1 MRYHWGLGV
10 GHIHAHGLA
19 RSTWSPLR
27 VPPTP
32 DYGLEEASGSNDIGV
47 SHLGNDSDVENSD
60 DPELDLEDRH
70 LEGWED
76 VESDGGE
83 DEEGEQTEEETFMGM

>member
-1 MRYHWGLGV
+1 
-10 GHIHAHGLA
+10 
-19 RSTWSPLR
+19 
-27 VPPTP
+27 
-32 DYGLEEASGSNDIGV
+32 
-47 SHLGNDSDVENSD
+47 LGNDSDVENSD